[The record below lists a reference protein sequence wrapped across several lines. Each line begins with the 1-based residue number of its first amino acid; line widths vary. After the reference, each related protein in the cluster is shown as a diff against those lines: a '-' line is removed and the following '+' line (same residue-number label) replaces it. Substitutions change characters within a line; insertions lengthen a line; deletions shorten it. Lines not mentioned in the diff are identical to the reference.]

1 MPNGDTIMK
10 YQLAIFDLD
19 GTLLNTLDDLADAA
33 NHVLADAGFPVR
45 TTDEVRRFVGN
56 GYRKLIERRTRRN
69 GRREDKRGPLR
80 LPVVLCESLRRQNRA
95 VPRRARNA

>member
-56 GYRKLIERRTRRN
+56 GYRKLIER
-69 GRREDKRGPLR
+69 
-80 LPVVLCESLRRQNRA
+80 A
-95 VPRRARNA
+95 VPAGTGEEKIN